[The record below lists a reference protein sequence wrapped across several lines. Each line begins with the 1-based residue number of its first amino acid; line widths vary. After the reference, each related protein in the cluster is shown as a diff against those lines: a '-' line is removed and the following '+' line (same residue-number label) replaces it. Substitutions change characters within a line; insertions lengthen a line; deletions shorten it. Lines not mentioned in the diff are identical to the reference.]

1 MTNEPDTLS
10 ETIKI
15 IHGEYSG
22 KEAHVMQYDWFGNS
36 IKARLKKD
44 DPKTAVM
51 ITFEDAVFLKEKT

>member
-1 MTNEPDTLS
+1 MTNEPTTLS

-15 IHGEYSG
+15 IKGQHAG
-22 KEAHVMQYDWFGNS
+22 KEAYVVQYDWFANS

-51 ITFEDAVFLKEKT
+51 VTFDDAVFLKEKT